1 MKKPVVIGLAVVV
14 LAAVV
19 AGGYWWYQSRQ
30 DNGLTLY
37 GNVDIRTVNLSFRVG
52 GRVESLAVDE
62 GDAIKAGQVLGELD
76 HKPYEIALMQAKA
89 GVSVAQA
96 QYDLML
102 AGYRDEEIAQAAAAV
117 KQAQAAYDY
126 AQNFYNRQQGLW
138 KSRTIS
144 ANDLENARS
153 SRDQAQATLKS
164 AQDKLRQYRSGN
176 REQDIAQAK
185 ASLEQ
190 AQAQLAQA
198 ELNLQDS
205 TLIAPSDGTL
215 LTRAVE
221 PGTVLNEGG
230 TVFTVS
236 LTRPVW
242 VRAYVDERNLDQAQ
256 PGRKVLLY
264 TDGRPNKPYHG
275 QIGFVSPTAE
285 FTPKTVE
292 TPDLRTDLVYRL
304 RIVVTDADDA
314 LRQGMPVTV
323 QFGDEAGR
331 EWCSRAV
338 RRRACPCPES
348 VFPGRSA

>member
-1 MKKPVVIGLAVVV
+1 MKKPAVILLAVVVV
-14 LAAVV
+14 LAAGF
-19 AGGYWWYQSRQ
+19 GGWWWYQSQQ
-30 DNGLTLY
+30 DKTLTLY
-37 GNVDIRTVNLSFRVG
+37 GNVDIRTVNMSFRVG
-52 GRVESLAVDE
+52 GRLASLTVDE
-62 GDAIKAGQVLGELD
+62 GDTITAGQTLGELD
-76 HKPYEIALMQAKA
+76 KAPYKNALFQAQA

-96 QYDLML
+96 QYDLMQ
-102 AGYRDEEIAQAAAAV
+102 AGYRDEEVAQAAAAV

-138 KSRTIS
+138 KSRTVS

-153 SRDQAQATLKS
+153 SRDQALATLKS

-198 ELNLQDS
+198 QLDLHDT
-205 TLIAPSDGTL
+205 TLVAPANGTL
-215 LTRAVE
+215 MTRAVE
-221 PGTVLNEGG
+221 PGSMLNAGSTVL
-230 TVFTVS
+230 TLS

-242 VRAYVDERNLDQAQ
+242 VRAYINEASLGEAR
-256 PGRKVLLY
+256 PGREVLLY
-264 TDGRPNKPYHG
+264 TDGRADKPYHG
-275 QIGFVSPTAE
+275 KIGFVSPTAE

-304 RIVVTDADDA
+304 RIIVNDADEA

-323 QFGDEAGR
+323 SFDDGQTHE
-331 EWCSRAV
+331 
-338 RRRACPCPES
+338 
-348 VFPGRSA
+348 